1 VSSDDALRQART
13 TTKRLIAKNV
23 LVNVQRLRMEQT
35 PPPILRTSKP
45 NWWTRNWKWFVPTGC
60 LTILVLFLVFVGSIV
75 VIVFSAI
82 KSTDPYKDALA
93 RAKMHPAVFEALG
106 SPIKEGFFV
115 SGSTNVNGA
124 SGESNLSI
132 PISGP
137 KGKGTIYVK
146 AAKSLGRWSY
156 SGLVVEIQTPRNRID
171 LLKGP
176 APPNEF

>member
-1 VSSDDALRQART
+1 
-13 TTKRLIAKNV
+13 
-23 LVNVQRLRMEQT
+23 
-35 PPPILRTSKP
+35 
-45 NWWTRNWKWFVPTGC
+45 
-60 LTILVLFLVFVGSIV
+60 
-75 VIVFSAI
+75 
-82 KSTDPYKDALA
+82 
-93 RAKMHPAVFEALG
+93 MHPAVVEALG

-124 SGESNLSI
+124 AGEANLAI

-146 AAKSLGRWSY
+146 AGKSLGRWSY
-156 SGLVVEIQTPRNRID
+156 SDMVVEIQATRNRID

>member
-1 VSSDDALRQART
+1 MEPT
-13 TTKRLIAKNV
+13 TPTGPEAKG
-23 LVNVQRLRMEQT
+23 
-35 PPPILRTSKP
+35 
-45 NWWTRNWKWFVPTGC
+45 NWWTRNWRWFVPTGC
-60 LTILVLFLVFVGSIV
+60 LTILILLVAFVGSIV
-75 VIVFSAI
+75 MIVFSAI
-82 KSTDPYKDALA
+82 KSTDPYRGAFA
-93 RAKMHPAVFEALG
+93 SAKMHPAVIEALG

-115 SGSTNVNGA
+115 SGNTNVNGA
-124 SGESNLSI
+124 AGEADLAI

-156 SGLVVEIQTPRNRID
+156 SDLIVEIQAKGID

>member
-1 VSSDDALRQART
+1 VEPT
-13 TTKRLIAKNV
+13 TPTEPKAKG
-23 LVNVQRLRMEQT
+23 
-35 PPPILRTSKP
+35 

-60 LTILVLFLVFVGSIV
+60 LTVLVLFLVFVASIV
-75 VIVFSAI
+75 IIVFGAI
-82 KSTDPYKDALA
+82 KSTDPYKDAIA
-93 RAKMHPAVFEALG
+93 RVKMHPAVVEALG

-124 SGESNLSI
+124 AGEANLAI

-146 AAKSLGRWSY
+146 AGKSLGRWSY
-156 SGLVVEIQTPRNRID
+156 SDMVVEIQATRDRID

>member
-1 VSSDDALRQART
+1 VTELESSVDQ
-13 TTKRLIAKNV
+13 N
-23 LVNVQRLRMEQT
+23 QT
-35 PPPILRTSKP
+35 PPPSKP
-45 NWWTRNWKWFVPTGC
+45 RSNWWTRNLKWFVPTGC

-82 KSTDPYKDALA
+82 KSTDPYKDAFT
-93 RAKMHPAVFEALG
+93 RAKMHPAVIEALG

-115 SGSTNVNGA
+115 SGNTNVNGA
-124 SGESNLSI
+124 AGEANFAI

-156 SGLVVEIQTPRNRID
+156 SDSGCSNPRD
-171 LLKGP
+171 
-176 APPNEF
+176 AE